1 MFSLHIPLGIGG
13 SSIVAYVL
21 RQPALDPEVQ
31 VISLLVVQTLELAGA
46 LLLLSTAARP
56 EHKLTNFFQV
66 KKTDKERNWVLA
78 SALGFGFLLL
88 MILLTSLVTSIS
100 SGGGRAANSPIVN
113 EIMQSSNAAK
123 AACAFVYCI
132 TTPLLEETV
141 YRGFLLRSLAS
152 RTNWQQAVLV
162 SSAVFSAAHF
172 SGENFVQLFIVGC
185 VLGCCYCWTGRLSS
199 SIAVHALYNAI
210 ILMAT

>member
-100 SGGGRAANSPIVN
+100 SAANSPIVN